1 MEDITQKKDIYYQNR
16 DIRASNLVRESKVL
30 TLARLAKMLVD
41 LFGSDEPFKKIG
53 KWAGQEIE
61 LYFKDIDSYIT
72 FILTSE
78 RENFDC
84 YAKKAINPISKVTI
98 TVKED
103 KILQFFSDIVR
114 TKNNFFGIIKL
125 LKFIIPKKAI
135 IKGSYI
141 AAIKWVRTIMIGK
154 HSIYKDNK

>member
-1 MEDITQKKDIYYQNR
+1 MMGDITRIEDSNNQNR
-16 DIRASNLVRESKVL
+16 DIRAANLVREGKIL

-53 KWAGQEIE
+53 KRAGQEIE

-72 FILTSE
+72 FILTTE

-84 YAKKAINPISKVTI
+84 YAKKAKNPISKVTI

-103 KILQFFSDIVR
+103 KILHFFSEIIR
-114 TKNNFFGIIKL
+114 AKRNIFGILKL
-125 LKFIIPKKAI
+125 LKFIIPRKAN
-135 IKGSYI
+135 
-141 AAIKWVRTIMIGK
+141 
-154 HSIYKDNK
+154 NKSLYSRLARK